1 MVEVPRCVHMLAA
14 IAMSPRIPFLALLSG
29 LLTTGAVAASNQS
42 GDAVDF
48 SAQIRPI
55 LSAKCFL
62 CHGPDEG
69 SRKGK
74 LRLDSFEEAT
84 KARKGHPAITPGHL
98 ETSELVRRILTTDV
112 DDQMPPAETKNPL
125 KPEEIDLLK
134 RWVAQGGKYTPHW
147 AWVKPVRSP
156 LPAVQ
161 HKSWPGNGIDR
172 FVLAQLEHHGL
183 KPAAAA
189 DRHTLLRRLSLDL
202 TGLPPTPAEV
212 DAFVNDSSPQ
222 AYEQL
227 VDRLLASPHFGERWA
242 RVWLDL
248 ARYADSAGY
257 GSDPLRP
264 NIWPWRDW
272 LINALN
278 RNEPFDE
285 FTRDLIAGDLLPNAT
300 AEQQTATAFHRNT
313 MTNTEGGTED
323 EEWRVAAVKD
333 RAAVTAQVWMGLT
346 MGCAQCHTHKF
357 DPIAHREYYS
367 FYAFFNQSEDND
379 QPDERPTMA
388 LFTPAEQAR
397 RAELESRIATVDAYY
412 QTPTAAF
419 EAELAAWGRAAA
431 QPVPWRTLVPS
442 TVKSSAT
449 NATTFTIAG
458 DGSVL
463 AGGASP
469 AKDTYTVSLRTRADG
484 LTAFR
489 LETLADDSL
498 PGKGPGRK
506 AGEGNFVLQDVR
518 VTARTVSGPPATGRF
533 VRIEA
538 PGPNRRLTLAEV
550 QVFSR
555 GENIALRGTARQSS
569 TSYLGDA
576 ARAIDGNTEGNR
588 DTSDS
593 VTHTETENDAWWEVD
608 LGGEFPVDEVAVWNR
623 TGEGVEYLA
632 NTRLLILDSAR
643 KTTWTGDIKDAP
655 KPAVRLG
662 PNAARLLPLRNASA
676 DYAQNGF
683 NAGRAIDAEGGTGW
697 AVGGRTGESH
707 ALAFELAEPLKADGE
722 VELTFTFKQD
732 YGERLTLG
740 RFRLSAT
747 AQPAPVTIWPSE
759 VQAVLAVAPER
770 RDENQRRIVAD
781 FYRPQSSTHGP
792 LARELEQLRA
802 ELAGISGTPLPIM
815 RELPPQRHRVTH
827 LLNKG
832 NYLAPGEEVTAGVP
846 AAFNSW
852 PAGQPTN
859 RLGLAAWLTAPDNP
873 LTARVQVN
881 RVWAQLMG
889 QAFVE
894 TEEDFGTQGTLP
906 TNQKLL
912 DWLAVAFETRS
923 GAGEAANLPEA
934 PALGW
939 DFKALVKL
947 IVMSSTYRQSSVVSP
962 ELLEQDPR
970 NKFYSRAPRRRLDAE
985 AVRDQALALSGLLSP
1000 KVGGP
1005 SVYPLQPD
1013 GLWRA
1018 AFNGERS
1025 WRTSEGEDRYR
1036 RGLYTFWRRTV
1047 PYPSM
1052 TTFDA
1057 PSREACTFRRL
1068 PTDTPLQAFVTL
1080 NDPVFVECAQA
1091 LGRRIGQESGSVSER
1106 IRHGL
1111 ERVLAHPADA
1121 EQVSALVKLYEAELA
1136 SYRDRTDDAAKLATD
1151 PLGPLPPGLS
1161 AAEAAAWTTLGNVL
1175 LNLDGVLSKG

>member
-1 MVEVPRCVHMLAA
+1 MLAA
-14 IAMSPRIPFLALLSG
+14 NVMSPRITSLALLSG
-29 LLTTGAVAASNQS
+29 ALATGAFAAPAPS
-42 GDAVDF
+42 GDPVDF

-55 LSAKCFL
+55 LSAKCFH

-84 KARKGHPAITPGHL
+84 KDRKGHPAVVPGKV
-98 ETSELVRRILTTDV
+98 EASELVRRILTTDA

-125 KPEEIDLLK
+125 KPEEIELLK

-147 AWVKPVRSP
+147 AWVKPVRPP

-161 HKSWPGNGIDR
+161 RKAWPRNGIDR
-172 FVLAQLEHHGL
+172 FVLAQLERHGL
-183 KPAAAA
+183 KPAPAAN
-189 DRHTLLRRLSLDL
+189 RHTLVRRLSLDL
-202 TGLPPTPAEV
+202 TGLPPTPEEV
-212 DAFVNDSSPQ
+212 AAFVNDSSPE
-222 AYEQL
+222 AYEHL

-272 LINALN
+272 LIQALN
-278 RNEPFDE
+278 RNVPFDE
-285 FTRDLIAGDLLPNAT
+285 FTRDLIAGDLLPGAT
-300 AEQQTATAFHRNT
+300 PEQQAATAFHRNT

-357 DPIAHREYYS
+357 DPIAQREYYS
-367 FYAFFNQSEDND
+367 FYAFFNQTEDND
-379 QPDERPTMA
+379 QPDERPTLA
-388 LFTPAEQAR
+388 LYTPAEQAR
-397 RAELESRIATVDAYY
+397 REELQARIATVDAFY

-419 EAELAAWGRAAA
+419 EAELATWAKAAA
-431 QPVPWRTLVPS
+431 QPVPWQVLVP
-442 TVKSSAT
+442 TAVKSAAT
-449 NATTFTIAG
+449 NAPTFTIAN
-458 DGSVL
+458 DGTVL
-463 AGGASP
+463 ATGDSP
-469 AKDTYTVSLRTRADG
+469 LKDTYMVSVRTLAVG

-489 LETLADDSL
+489 LETKPADAL
-498 PGKGPGRK
+498 PGRGPGRK
-506 AGEGNFVLQDVR
+506 EGEGNFVLQDLR
-518 VTARTVSGPPATGRF
+518 VTARTVNGPPAAGRF

-550 QVFSR
+550 QVFAL
-555 GENIALRGTARQSS
+555 GANIATRGTARQSS
-569 TSYLGDA
+569 TDYLGDA
-576 ARAIDGNTEGNR
+576 ARAIDGNTDGNR
-588 DTSDS
+588 DTSES
-593 VTHTETENDAWWEVD
+593 VSHTGTEADAWWEVD

-623 TGEGVEYLA
+623 TDSGREQLA
-632 NTRLLILDSAR
+632 NTRLLILDASR
-643 KTTWTGDIKDAP
+643 KVTWTGDIKDAP

-662 PNAARLLPLRNASA
+662 PNAARLLPVRNATA
-676 DYAQNGF
+676 DYAQGGF
-683 NAGRAIDAEGGTGW
+683 GAERAIDAEGGTGW
-697 AVGGRTGESH
+697 AVGGRTGQAH

-722 VELTFTFKQD
+722 VELTFTLKQD
-732 YGERLTLG
+732 YGEHLTLG
-740 RFRLSAT
+740 NFRLSAT
-747 AQPAPVTIWPSE
+747 TQATPVRLWPSE
-759 VQAVLAVAPER
+759 VQATLDVAPEL
-770 RDENQRRIVAD
+770 RDESQRRTLAD
-781 FYRPQSSTHGP
+781 FYRPQSTTHGP
-792 LARELEQLRA
+792 LARELAGLRG
-802 ELAGISGTPLPIM
+802 ELNGISGTALPVM
-815 RELPPQRHRVTH
+815 RELPADKHRVTH

-832 NYLAPGEEVTAGVP
+832 NYLAPGEEVTADVP
-846 AAFNSW
+846 AAFHGW
-852 PAGQPTN
+852 PANQPKN
-859 RLGLAAWLTAPDNP
+859 RLGLAAWLTAPENA

-906 TNQKLL
+906 TNRDLL
-912 DWLAVAFETRS
+912 DWLAVAYQAGSAER
-923 GAGEAANLPEA
+923 GAGSEADA
-934 PALGW
+934 PALRW

-947 IVMSSTYRQSSVVSP
+947 IVMSATYRQASAVSP
-962 ELLEQDPR
+962 ELLEKDPR
-970 NKFYSRAPRRRLDAE
+970 NKLYSRAPRRRLDAE

-1000 KVGGP
+1000 KIGGP
-1005 SVYPLQPD
+1005 SVYPMQPD

-1052 TTFDA
+1052 ATFDA
-1057 PSREACTFRRL
+1057 PSRESCTFRRL

-1091 LGRRIGQESGSVSER
+1091 LGRRIGLEPGSVSDR

-1111 ERVLAHPADA
+1111 ERVLARPADSA
-1121 EQVSALVKLYEAELA
+1121 QVTALVKLYEAELA
-1136 SYRDRTDDAAKLATD
+1136 GYRNRADEAAKLATD

-1161 AAEAAAWTTLGNVL
+1161 AAEAAAWTTVGNVL

>member
-1 MVEVPRCVHMLAA
+1 MLTA
-14 IAMSPRIPFLALLSG
+14 IVMLPRIPFLALLSG
-29 LLTTGAVAASNQS
+29 VLATGAVAASDKS
-42 GDAVDF
+42 GETVDF

-55 LSAKCFL
+55 LSAKCFH

-84 KARKGHPAITPGHL
+84 KDRKGHAPIVPGHA
-98 ETSELVRRILTTDV
+98 ETSELVRRILTSDA
-112 DDQMPPAETKNPL
+112 DDQMPPAEAKNPL

-147 AWVKPVRSP
+147 AWVKPVRPP

-161 HKSWPGNGIDR
+161 HKSWPSNGIDR
-172 FVLAQLEHHGL
+172 FVLAELERHGM
-183 KPAAAA
+183 KPSAAA
-189 DRHTLLRRLSLDL
+189 DRPTLIRRLSLDL
-202 TGLPPTPAEV
+202 TGMPPTPAEV
-212 DAFVNDSSPQ
+212 DAFLADASPQ
-222 AYEQL
+222 AYEHL

-242 RVWLDL
+242 RLWLDL

-285 FTRDLIAGDLLPNAT
+285 FTRDVIAGDLLPNAT
-300 AEQQTATAFHRNT
+300 TEQRTATAFHRNT

-367 FYAFFNQSEDND
+367 FYAFFNQTEDND

-388 LFTPAEQAR
+388 LYTPAEQAR
-397 RAELESRIATVDAYY
+397 RTELQSHITTLDATYQTSTPAFETELTTWATV
-412 QTPTAAF
+412 AA
-419 EAELAAWGRAAA
+419 R
-431 QPVPWRTLVPS
+431 PIPWRALVPNAA
-442 TVKSSAT
+442 KSAAT
-449 NATTFTIAG
+449 NAPTFTIAS
-458 DGSVL
+458 DGTVL
-463 AGGASP
+463 AAGASP
-469 AKDTYTVSLRTRADG
+469 PKDTYTVSVRTQADG

-489 LETLADDSL
+489 LETLPDDSL
-498 PGKGPGRK
+498 PGHGPGRK
-506 AGEGNFVLQDVR
+506 EGEGNFVLQDVR
-518 VTARTVSGPPATGRF
+518 VTARIVSGPPATGRF

-550 QVFSR
+550 QVFAR
-555 GENIALRGTARQSS
+555 GENIATRGTARQSS

-576 ARAIDGNTEGNR
+576 ARAIDGNTDGNR
-588 DTSDS
+588 DTSES
-593 VTHTETENDAWWEVD
+593 VSHTETETDAWWEVD

-623 TGEGVEYLA
+623 TGEGVEFLA
-632 NTRLLILDSAR
+632 NTRLQILNGTR
-643 KTTWTGDIKDAP
+643 KVTWTGDIKDAP

-662 PNAARLLPLRNASA
+662 PNAARLLPVRNATA

-683 NAGRAIDAEGGTGW
+683 GADRAIDAEGGTGW
-697 AVGGRTGESH
+697 AVGGRVGQAH

-722 VELTFTFKQD
+722 VELTFTLKQD

-747 AQPAPVTIWPSE
+747 SQAAPVRIWPAE
-759 VQAVLAVAPER
+759 VQAALAQAPES
-770 RDENQRRIVAD
+770 RDEKQRRTLVD

-792 LARELEQLRA
+792 MARELAQLRT
-802 ELAGISGTPLPIM
+802 ELGQISGTSLPVM
-815 RELPPQRHRVTH
+815 RELPTDQRRVTH

-832 NYLAPGEEVTAGVP
+832 NYLAPGEEVTPGVP
-846 AAFNSW
+846 AAFNPW

-859 RLGLAAWLTAPDNP
+859 RLGLAAWLTAPENP

-881 RVWAQLMG
+881 RIWASLMG
-889 QAFVE
+889 QALVE

-906 TNQKLL
+906 TNHDLL
-912 DWLAVAFETRS
+912 DWLAVSYQTRS
-923 GAGEAANLPEA
+923 KGNEAGSGERGAQSSTDA

-939 DFKALVKL
+939 DFRALVKL
-947 IVMSSTYRQSSVVSP
+947 IVMSTTYRQSSAVTP
-962 ELLEQDPR
+962 ELLERDPR

-985 AVRDQALALSGLLSP
+985 AVRDQALALSGLLST
-1000 KVGGP
+1000 KIGGP

-1018 AFNGERS
+1018 AFNGDRS

-1036 RGLYTFWRRTV
+1036 RGLYTFWRRTI

-1052 TTFDA
+1052 ATFDA

-1091 LGRRIGQESGSVSER
+1091 LGRRIGMESGSVSER

-1111 ERVLAHPADA
+1111 ERVLARPAEA
-1121 EQVSALVKLYEAELA
+1121 GQVAALVQLYEAELTN
-1136 SYRDRTDDAAKLATD
+1136 YRDHAVEAAKLATD